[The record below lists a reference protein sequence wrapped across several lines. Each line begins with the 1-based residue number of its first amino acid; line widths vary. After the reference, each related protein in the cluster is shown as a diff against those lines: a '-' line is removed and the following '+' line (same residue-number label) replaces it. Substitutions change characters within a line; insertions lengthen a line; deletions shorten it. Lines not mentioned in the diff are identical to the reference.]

1 MGGGYGEPLE
11 RPAAQVLDDVLDD
24 FCTVEHAKVA
34 YGVVVDLVNERVDEA
49 ATESLRAQM
58 RNQPAQPEAS
68 RPARTDVKAVDTSV
82 SVPAVSA
89 PPVDAVP
96 TEGVKT
102 DRVDT
107 IESMVEALRKA
118 YGDAWGFDVVYH
130 SSYRGRTEVRG
141 ELRVNGIY
149 VSETVRS
156 EDDVELS
163 AGKNLQSVTEQ
174 SFFKCVQKALLNQ

>member
-1 MGGGYGEPLE
+1 ME

-24 FCTVEHAKVA
+24 FCTVEHAKAA
-34 YGVVVDLVNERVDEA
+34 YGVVVDLVNERVDET

-58 RNQPAQPEAS
+58 RNQPAQPAAS
-68 RPARTDVKAVDTSV
+68 RPALKDVRAVDTSV
-82 SVPAVSA
+82 SVPVASTSQVEA
-89 PPVDAVP
+89 LPME
-96 TEGVKT
+96 TVKT
-102 DRVDT
+102 DQVDT
-107 IESMVEALRKA
+107 IESVVESLRQA

-163 AGKNLQSVTEQ
+163 AGKSLQSVTEQ
-174 SFFKCVQKALLNQ
+174 SFFRCAQKALLNH